1 MKQYPIWNQ
10 IRSCIYKGAKSYG
23 VREDGAVKVLV
34 GTSSRNSYHFL
45 THVVTHRLHDDGSR
59 EYRFY
64 IDGEVVKT
72 GILLK
77 GADTL
82 EVQS

>member
-1 MKQYPIWNQ
+1 MRQYPIWNQ
-10 IRSCIYKGAKSYG
+10 IRACIYKGAKSYG
-23 VREDGAVKVLV
+23 VREEGAVKVLV
-34 GTSSRNSYHFL
+34 GTSSMNSHHFL

-72 GILLK
+72 AVLQK

-82 EVQS
+82 SMH

>member
-1 MKQYPIWNQ
+1 MKAYPIWNQ
-10 IRSCIYKGAKSYG
+10 IRSCIYKGEKSYG
-23 VREDGAVKVLV
+23 VREEGAVKVLV
-34 GTSSRNSYHFL
+34 GTSSRNSHHFL
-45 THVVTHRLHDDGSR
+45 THVTTHRLHDDGSR

-72 GILLK
+72 GILEK

-82 EVQS
+82 EVQL

>member
-1 MKQYPIWNQ
+1 MRQYPIWNQ
-10 IRSCIYKGAKSYG
+10 IQACVYKGAKSYG
-23 VREDGAVKVLV
+23 VREEGAVKVLV
-34 GTSSRNSYHFL
+34 GTSSMNSHHFL
-45 THVVTHRLHDDGSR
+45 THVVTHRLHEDGSR

-72 GILLK
+72 AVLQK

-82 EVQS
+82 SMH

>member
-1 MKQYPIWNQ
+1 MRQYPIWNQ
-10 IRSCIYKGAKSYG
+10 IQACIYKGAKSYG
-23 VREDGAVKVLV
+23 VREEGAVKVLV
-34 GTSSRNSYHFL
+34 GTSSMNSHHFL
-45 THVVTHRLHDDGSR
+45 THVVTHRLHEDGSR

-72 GILLK
+72 AVLQK

-82 EVQS
+82 SMH